1 AEPYGGA
8 ITRGLEKDDYSEL
21 EHLREQDN
29 RYRLRITNE
38 VDEQQYTNLME
49 LWVLDHDPGTRV
61 LADQDGHLHT
71 VGNVRQLLKASDS
84 AGADLAPWLRATDR
98 LIWEPEAV
106 PDAQGNLRR
115 EITMEFPKPAGAT
128 SAKLVVN
135 AATGLWGSYMIKKM
149 VELRGRAA
157 RDWFWKIDHDPGE
170 VRSLFAW
177 DLREELFALKIYV
190 QEPTGWEVRGVLQ
203 GMGPF
208 ISKDRV
214 VPLDITRVRSDR
226 LRIRIRPPA
235 GFWALNSFAVDY
247 TRDAAVNLTRVP
259 PASARDNQ
267 GRAVLAQLR
276 AVDDQYYVMP
286 TTADW
291 ADVDF
296 VVPARRAGRQRTIF
310 LHSRGYYTLHLQ
322 NGGEPDTHAIAQ
334 IQNVPETPAHFAAAA
349 YAEWRAERNG
359 TP

>member
-1 AEPYGGA
+1 MLKRTLAVSVVFLLAFTSCKVTKVEHLPAASVPRPANEKIVGITTTAGQDVRFDAPGASVSGATLHASVSAKPYEISLSEIQRFWVERKEISKVRTIGLVAGVAAGTIAVIVAVAAATKQSCPFVYSWNGTEYVFDAEPYGGA

-49 LWVLDHDPGTRV
+49 LWVVDHDPGTRV

-71 VGNVRQLLKASDS
+71 VGNVRELLNVRDS

-98 LIWEPEAV
+98 LIWEPEAL
-106 PDAQGNLRR
+106 PDAQGNLRH
-115 EITMEFPKPAGAT
+115 EITMEFPKPPGAT

-157 RDWFWKIDHDPGE
+157 RDWFWKIDHDPAE

-208 ISKDRV
+208 
-214 VPLDITRVRSDR
+214 
-226 LRIRIRPPA
+226 
-235 GFWALNSFAVDY
+235 
-247 TRDAAVNLTRVP
+247 
-259 PASARDNQ
+259 
-267 GRAVLAQLR
+267 
-276 AVDDQYYVMP
+276 
-286 TTADW
+286 
-291 ADVDF
+291 
-296 VVPARRAGRQRTIF
+296 
-310 LHSRGYYTLHLQ
+310 
-322 NGGEPDTHAIAQ
+322 
-334 IQNVPETPAHFAAAA
+334 
-349 YAEWRAERNG
+349 
-359 TP
+359 